1 MDSTRCKGPG
11 NQRDLFACVAHGC
24 SASSVVPTLSRQLD
38 PQPELQV
45 QGSRG
50 VDWSA
55 FHKPCATVNFRS
67 TFVRRSAFHR
77 RTTDD
82 MGNVCCKGQSP
93 SHPIR
98 IDEAPLDKAL
108 NPMPGGG
115 GTTPADPAPQ
125 GARSLP
131 LRKNHTAAKVGGA
144 LAAGAVVSGLP
155 RSGAAR
161 PACSAAKRC
170 VSPRRS
176 NRRTAARARMQTAR
190 PSSSGG
196 GSARSSATT
205 TLPRRCGRGSRLAP
219 DPYAKPGPQG
229 GDAGGK
235 PRIPWICFTLL
246 PNQQHQAR
254 PPHLP
259 GEWLRRVTI
268 SSKLWPM
275 RERVCTSV
283 NPNRARCCS
292 CPCGTRSST
301 SGGATRWTTPSAY
314 NGHMLSP
321 RKGSP
326 CQTFA
331 AMDKV
336 VCSRNVGK
344 DPNMGLMKATGADS
358 GAAYD
363 PVAARKTMLARPNPT
378 ARPVLRQTWLAG
390 LKPSLMPWA
399 SRIMPRDGGTP
410 VSALLRPHRP
420 EGAAR
425 RRS

>member
-1 MDSTRCKGPG
+1 VDSTRCKGPG

-205 TLPRRCGRGSRLAP
+205 TLPRRCGRNSRLAP
-219 DPYAKPGPQG
+219 DPYAKPGPKG

-235 PRIPWICFTLL
+235 PRIPWICF
-246 PNQQHQAR
+246 
-254 PPHLP
+254 
-259 GEWLRRVTI
+259 
-268 SSKLWPM
+268 
-275 RERVCTSV
+275 
-283 NPNRARCCS
+283 
-292 CPCGTRSST
+292 T

-321 RKGSP
+321 QKGSP